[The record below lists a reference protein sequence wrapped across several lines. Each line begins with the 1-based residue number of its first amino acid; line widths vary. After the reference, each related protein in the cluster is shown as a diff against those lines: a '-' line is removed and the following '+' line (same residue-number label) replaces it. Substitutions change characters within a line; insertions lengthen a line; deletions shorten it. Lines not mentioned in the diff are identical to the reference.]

1 MLFSTTI
8 LVAVNSFHV
17 SLFPFVIFTFVWI
30 ALQANQLVFVKNL
43 DSTIH
48 WINII
53 TIQRRSIWETKFVI
67 HWKKIYL
74 TDSATHFLNNWGIQ
88 DCHRPNS
95 HASCQRC
102 F

>member
-48 WINII
+48 WINYYPA
-53 TIQRRSIWETKFVI
+53 EK
-67 HWKKIYL
+67 YL
-74 TDSATHFLNNWGIQ
+74 RNQICYSLEKDISN
-88 DCHRPNS
+88 R
-95 HASCQRC
+95 
-102 F
+102 